1 MDKKMIELIE
11 LWMPVDEGGEAFD
24 YYSKQNLKLVAI
36 LANGVPIKLEK
47 DFMIDKKYITKEE
60 YENTFKIEN

>member
-1 MDKKMIELIE
+1 MIELIE